1 VKKHNDIIVKAN
13 STGCETIFRFEEKS
27 VSCRHSDFLHLP
39 YVKHLWIIVY
49 KLQTFCE
56 NEGVDSDMD
65 PLDWLEKALGEAG
78 ITFAFGSGMISVE
91 HNTWIMKLGNYL
103 KDK

>member
-1 VKKHNDIIVKAN
+1 VKKHSDIIVKAN
-13 STGCETIFRFEEKS
+13 STGCETTFRFEEKS

-49 KLQTFCE
+49 KLQVFCE
-56 NEGVDSDMD
+56 NERSDKEMD
-65 PLDWLEKALGEAG
+65 PLDWLEKAMKEAG

-91 HNTWIMKLGNYL
+91 HLTWIMQLGEHL